1 MTSTAPSLIAEL
13 DEALA
18 GTGNARRVETL
29 RRVTDLFLANADR
42 YDAGQIE
49 IFDDVLGRMIEYIED
64 HALAELSKRLAP
76 VGAAPP
82 NVVRNLAMRDSIDI
96 AGPVI
101 EQSSSLSTPDLVA
114 IAATKSQDH
123 LLAVSARSS
132 LEEAV
137 TDVLVERGNNAVARK
152 VAVNQ
157 GAQFSQTGLAALVER
172 AARDNDLAESLKR
185 RSDIPP
191 LLFQTLIRT
200 ATAIVRPRLLAAV
213 DVEFDREIADALRN
227 AAHELEKA
235 QPARNYSAAKR
246 FIMPLHHDGKLNAR
260 VMAELVRSKR
270 VDDLVFAFSLLCSSR
285 LEIIEQLVHGSQ
297 ADALLIPCKV
307 ADLPWP
313 TVKGMLQLN
322 PVHGTLSPAK
332 FEQLSA
338 DYRKLS
344 VETAQRI
351 LRFWQVRSA
360 TEGGSKAPAA
370 EV

>member
-1 MTSTAPSLIAEL
+1 MTNSAASLISEL
-13 DEALA
+13 DEALS
-18 GTGNARRVETL
+18 GTNSTRRVETL

-42 YDAGQIE
+42 YDPGQIE

-64 HALAELSKRLAP
+64 HALAELSRRLAP
-76 VGAAPP
+76 VGNAPP
-82 NVVRNLAMRDSIDI
+82 NLVRNLAMRDAIDI

-101 EQSSSLSTPDLVA
+101 EQSNSLTTPDLVA

-123 LLAVSARSS
+123 LLAMSGRGG

-137 TDVLVERGNNAVARK
+137 TDVLVERGNAAVARK

-157 GAQFSQTGLAALVER
+157 SAQFSQGGLSALVER
-172 AARDNDLAESLKR
+172 ASRDDDLAESLKR
-185 RSDIPP
+185 RTDIPP

-213 DVEFDREIADALRN
+213 DPEFDEEIAAALRN
-227 AAHELEKA
+227 AAHELEKS

-246 FIMPLHHDGKLNAR
+246 FIVPLHSDGKLNAR

-270 VDDLVFAFSLLCSSR
+270 TDDLVFALSLLCASP
-285 LEIIEQLVHGSQ
+285 LKVIEQLIHGSQ

-307 ADLPWP
+307 ADLPWSI
-313 TVKGMLQLN
+313 VKGTLQLN
-322 PVHGTLSPAK
+322 PVHNTLSPAK

-338 DYRKLS
+338 DYQKLS
-344 VETAQRI
+344 AATAQRI
-351 LRFWQVRSA
+351 LRFWQVRA
-360 TEGGSKAPAA
+360 AADGGSKEPAA
-370 EV
+370 EI